1 MSGILKLTS
10 THNGELIRATKAEFD
25 KIWEK
30 PDLLTDDKIASYARK
45 RQNVIR
51 VDQIREEKTAQYQSE
66 TISPNEMQKDALK
79 GLQAIRDSG
88 KKKALVI
95 SATGTGKTFLSAFDV
110 QQFKPERML
119 FIVHREQILQKSL
132 KDFQKVLQFSDA
144 EGLIYHSGA
153 VLTGKKYGLCF
164 FIFFEFK

>member
-1 MSGILKLTS
+1 MTS

-30 PDLLTDDKIASYARK
+30 SDLLTDEKIASYARR

-79 GLQAIRDSG
+79 GLQSDS
-88 KKKALVI
+88 
-95 SATGTGKTFLSAFDV
+95 
-110 QQFKPERML
+110 
-119 FIVHREQILQKSL
+119 
-132 KDFQKVLQFSDA
+132 
-144 EGLIYHSGA
+144 
-153 VLTGKKYGLCF
+153 
-164 FIFFEFK
+164 